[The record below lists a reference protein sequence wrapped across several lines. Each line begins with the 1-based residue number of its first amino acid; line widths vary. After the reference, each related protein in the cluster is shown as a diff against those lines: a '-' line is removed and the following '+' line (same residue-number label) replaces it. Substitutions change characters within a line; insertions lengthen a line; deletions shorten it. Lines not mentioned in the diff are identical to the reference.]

1 MVIQWHLSSV
11 DGRSLDSTV
20 VISSEAAVGLSTCCL
35 RPEISGVGTLL
46 EAVAEASSCRH
57 EASSPVVT
65 HRVPLYKHRCGRATL
80 VMIPGVAKGLV

>member
-1 MVIQWHLSSV
+1 MVVQWHISSV

-20 VISSEAAVGLSTCCL
+20 VISEAAVRLSTCCL
-35 RPEISGVGTLL
+35 RPEISGICTLL

-57 EASSPVVT
+57 EAASVVT
-65 HRVPLYKHRCGRATL
+65 HRVPLYEHRCGRATL